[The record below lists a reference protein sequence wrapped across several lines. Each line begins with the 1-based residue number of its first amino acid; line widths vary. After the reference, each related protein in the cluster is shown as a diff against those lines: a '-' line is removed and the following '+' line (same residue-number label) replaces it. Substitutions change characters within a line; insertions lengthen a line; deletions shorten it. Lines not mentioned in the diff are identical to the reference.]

1 MADKTPKP
9 KAKQHVDG
17 VLMTSDS
24 GNDPRY
30 YAKKQAVERAIGRK
44 LTTEEFQRDYYTGPD
59 SYESGT
65 SIFDPVLCELVYRW
79 FTPVGGSVLDPFAGG
94 SVRGIV
100 AAKLGRH
107 YTGIELRPEQIAA
120 NREQAKRII
129 APLAAGKKPAA
140 APADE
145 LVRDVNALTPVQ
157 RRGNMWF
164 KRDDLVAVGNVRGGK
179 VRTCWH
185 LAQGAPGLVTAGSR
199 QSPQVN
205 IVAAVADALGL
216 PVSVHT
222 PSGDLSPEVQAAR
235 AKGATVTQHKAGYNN
250 VIIARARED
259 AQQRGWREI
268 PFGMECEEAITQT
281 RRQVANFPKK
291 AKRLV
296 MPVGSGMS
304 LAGVLWGL
312 RDIGRT
318 DVRVV
323 GVRVGGDPAERLQ
336 QYAPAGWQDQCE
348 LVTSA
353 LDYHAPAP
361 DTAIEGIPLDPIYEA
376 KCLPYL
382 QPDDVFWLVGIR
394 ETAVPR
400 PPVDEAMPT
409 WIEGDST
416 DAPLLAPGNYD
427 LLFSC
432 PPYADLEVY
441 SDDPRDLSTMKYEE
455 FLAAYRRI
463 IAQCVGLLKPNA
475 FACFVVGDVRDKKGF
490 YRNFT
495 GDTVRA
501 FLDAGMQLYNEAILV
516 TQVGSLSIRVGKQ
529 FNLARKLGKT
539 HQNVYVFYKGD
550 AMAIRQF
557 GDVEFGELP
566 AAADDAAADA
576 APAAAAAP
584 AEG

>member
-1 MADKTPKP
+1 MATVTDQVYERLVTNDQIKHMAIKKDKAP
-9 KAKQHVDG
+9 QHVKG

-30 YAKKQAVERAIGRK
+30 YAKKQAVEKAIGRT

-79 FTPVGGSVLDPFAGG
+79 FTPAGGSVLDPFAGG

-129 APLAAGKKPAA
+129 APPAAGKKRQAA
-140 APADE
+140 GAPAD
-145 LVRDVNALTPVQ
+145 
-157 RRGNMWF
+157 GS
-164 KRDDLVAVGNVRGGK
+164 
-179 VRTCWH
+179 
-185 LAQGAPGLVTAGSR
+185 APAAG
-199 QSPQVN
+199 
-205 IVAAVADALGL
+205 
-216 PVSVHT
+216 
-222 PSGDLSPEVQAAR
+222 E
-235 AKGATVTQHKAGYNN
+235 
-250 VIIARARED
+250 
-259 AQQRGWREI
+259 
-268 PFGMECEEAITQT
+268 
-281 RRQVANFPKK
+281 
-291 AKRLV
+291 V
-296 MPVGSGMS
+296 MPV
-304 LAGVLWGL
+304 
-312 RDIGRT
+312 
-318 DVRVV
+318 
-323 GVRVGGDPAERLQ
+323 
-336 QYAPAGWQDQCE
+336 
-348 LVTSA
+348 
-353 LDYHAPAP
+353 
-361 DTAIEGIPLDPIYEA
+361 
-376 KCLPYL
+376 
-382 QPDDVFWLVGIR
+382 
-394 ETAVPR
+394 
-400 PPVDEAMPT
+400 

-441 SDDPRDLSTMKYEE
+441 SDDPRDLSTMKYED